1 MKRGDIVIATGPGF
15 GGKPR
20 PNLVIQADDYLS
32 LPTLILLPIASD
44 LADPPSLLRV
54 RVEPDEANGLRDV
67 SDVMTDVPITTRPDK
82 GPPARRNAFARRYG
96 ASGGCNAAGAGVCRL
111 RPKICHVRDFEA
123 AKVPYINA
131 FPF

>member
-32 LPTLILLPIASD
+32 LPTLILLPITSD

-82 GPPARRNAFARRYG
+82 VHQHAGTLSPEDMERVEDAMLLVLGFAG
-96 ASGGCNAAGAGVCRL
+96 
-111 RPKICHVRDFEA
+111 
-123 AKVPYINA
+123 
-131 FPF
+131 